1 MSQLLATSI
10 PAPPYLPG
18 VFPKFPVVADLCRN
32 GRSFSGQLP
41 DLPRSHGLLHERTVL
56 NPSSESTSYPLPTYP
71 CMSQLLATSIPAPP
85 YLPGVFPKFPV
96 VADLPHP
103 PPQTYGYSRRLPPP
117 YHCHKHYFRSSRNH
131 YVDFRW
137 RILELIH
144 HPTSLFTPTTT
155 VLTISSLQFFLPHV
169 RGANFFLH
177 LPFCAGRGRYPR
189 PVAGVATAKD
199 LVLDDVRKKSTSYLL
214 FSAPTLASS
223 VGSGSATPSRR
234 QSNGDVLGAMS
245 VSLLSPRTVA
255 SCCRRITNFPESYK
269 KRLQRL
275 LNADEYNQTDRGTR
289 YEQSQWQNINA
300 D

>member
-1 MSQLLATSI
+1 MVALLSI
-10 PAPPYLPG
+10 AMLVARTGDYKNNEELSLLNHQQQ
-18 VFPKFPVVADLCRN
+18 VFQHHRAQWHITLRAH
-32 GRSFSGQLP
+32 SAY
-41 DLPRSHGLLHERTVL
+41 
-56 NPSSESTSYPLPTYP
+56 SSAY
-71 CMSQLLATSIPAPP
+71 
-85 YLPGVFPKFPV
+85 
-96 VADLPHP
+96 
-103 PPQTYGYSRRLPPP
+103 
-117 YHCHKHYFRSSRNH
+117 
-131 YVDFRW
+131 
-137 RILELIH
+137 IL
-144 HPTSLFTPTTT
+144 
-155 VLTISSLQFFLPHV
+155 
-169 RGANFFLH
+169 LH
-177 LPFCAGRGRYPR
+177 LPFCAGKGRYPR

-199 LVLDDVRKKSTSYLL
+199 LVPDDVRKKSTSYLL

-300 D
+300 GWHLRDFRLTMRRFPMSGNNDIE